1 MKIKLIAVVAFAVL
15 ATAIGVIRTASTT
28 QKTSV
33 PQKNRLRWYAKE
45 AKAEGRSKVKVP
57 APVVE
62 YLGGAGTITAD
73 EAFTASTV
81 VIAHLISKE
90 SVIVDDE
97 MTTWNKFAID
107 EVLSESKELPCPA
120 CLPPEPPSSQ
130 LPLRSG
136 EFLIPK
142 TGGTV
147 NVDGVD
153 VDQNDENFPQYE
165 FNQPYV
171 LLLNLYPTG
180 TARTV
185 GGPVG
190 VFKVVQNNK
199 LVPIRESEHRI
210 QKDFKDNFGNSLEQ
224 IRKHLKLR

>member
-1 MKIKLIAVVAFAVL
+1 M
-15 ATAIGVIRTASTT
+15 
-28 QKTSV
+28 
-33 PQKNRLRWYAKE
+33 
-45 AKAEGRSKVKVP
+45 P
-57 APVVE
+57 APLVE

-73 EAFTASTV
+73 DAFAASTV
-81 VIAHLISKE
+81 VIAHLISKQ
-90 SVIVDDE
+90 SAVIDDE
-97 MTTWNKFAID
+97 ITTWNKFAID
-107 EVLSESKELPCPA
+107 EVLSESKELPCPT
-120 CLPPEPPSSQ
+120 CVPPEPPLNQ
-130 LPLRSG
+130 LPLKSG

-147 NVDGVD
+147 NIDGINVE
-153 VDQNDENFPQYE
+153 QRDENFPEYE

-190 VFKVVQNNK
+190 VFRIVQNNK
-199 LVPIRESEHRI
+199 IVPVRESEHQI
-210 QKDFKDNFGNSLEQ
+210 QRDLKERFGNSLEH